1 MGYGSWRAD
10 TPGPDP
16 PDVSRLGVGTAW
28 LGNMY
33 QAVQDEMAAVVL
45 GRALELGVRLV
56 DTAPLYGL
64 GLAERR
70 IGSVLAARPREWLVL
85 STKVGRVLRPR
96 EPGDP
101 ELVDEDRPLF
111 PDFDFPTT
119 RCCAP
124 SRAALERVDIVLIHD
139 PDNRFHQALD
149 GVYPALERL
158 RADGA
163 VTAIGVGMNQAEL
176 LTGTIGPGRRGG

>member
-1 MGYGSWRAD
+1 
-10 TPGPDP
+10 
-16 PDVSRLGVGTAW
+16 VSRLGVGTAW

-124 SRAALERVDIVLIHD
+124 SRAAR
-139 PDNRFHQALD
+139 N
-149 GVYPALERL
+149 GW
-158 RADGA
+158 
-163 VTAIGVGMNQAEL
+163 TSC
-176 LTGTIGPGRRGG
+176 